1 MKKKKKSNM
10 INLSNRTKKCTE
22 GNVSPML
29 VPPLVFVQI
38 AQEHE
43 IAGSILSPQVPLDPS
58 LFILN
63 ILGVDG
69 LIFWV
74 HKVMLIDDIVVIDA
88 AMDVL
93 QIVVTCPSIRYY
105 SCAWL
110 DPLSNNAFQC
120 FTCPVRHLH
129 EETLPYS
136 TLNTTWAKRA

>member
-1 MKKKKKSNM
+1 M

-43 IAGSILSPQVPLDPS
+43 NAVSILSPQFPLGPS

-74 HKVMLIDDIVVIDA
+74 HKVMLMDDNIV

-93 QIVVTCPSIRYY
+93 QIVVTRPSIRYY
-105 SCAWL
+105 PCAWL

-129 EETLPYS
+129 VETLPCS
-136 TLNTTWAKRA
+136 KLNTTWTKRA